1 MELAPC
7 SFSCSYSHCSI
18 GFTPRVRAGSKIR
31 AEAHQ
36 GSGGGEGAQPG
47 RTTGRLAAD
56 GPPVVTVPAV
66 AAEGPGGF
74 GAREAEH
81 AMWEKLGA
89 VVRLSY
95 GIGKQ

>member
-1 MELAPC
+1 MA
-7 SFSCSYSHCSI
+7 SI
-18 GFTPRVRAGSKIR
+18 DGSIFC
-31 AEAHQ
+31 
-36 GSGGGEGAQPG
+36 P
-47 RTTGRLAAD
+47 GRLAAD